1 MKLLLLKKSPSSD
14 GLLERLLLARE
25 AKGALVIRLDLF
37 GPDLD
42 YRRVLDQIEAL
53 EPKDQLLS
61 WN

>member
-1 MKLLLLKKSPSSD
+1 
-14 GLLERLLLARE
+14 LARE